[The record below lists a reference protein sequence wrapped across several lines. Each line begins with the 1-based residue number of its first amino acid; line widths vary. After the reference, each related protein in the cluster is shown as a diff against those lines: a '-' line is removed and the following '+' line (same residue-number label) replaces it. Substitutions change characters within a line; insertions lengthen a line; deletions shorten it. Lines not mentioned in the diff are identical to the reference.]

1 MTINRRWR
9 LCFEFSNGDA
19 FNVEIVDYHRG

>member
-1 MTINRRWR
+1 MTINCRWR
-9 LCFEFSNGDA
+9 LCFEFSDGDA